1 MTRYKARKALSNEG
15 LTVREIPHDDG
26 DGFIIRVMNRP
37 SGVANE
43 ATTIVR
49 QPGQEHIAVS
59 TQLLALDKTIASG
72 DWRHTYPP
80 AIDVTPPSTVNGVVS
95 IIGQIITEEGT
106 ATTNFRLAYTPRAVM
121 IDRAQRALQ
130 LLSSYVDDEELT

>member
-43 ATTIVR
+43 AR
-49 QPGQEHIAVS
+49 RGEHYR
-59 TQLLALDKTIASG
+59 TD
-72 DWRHTYPP
+72 Y
-80 AIDVTPPSTVNGVVS
+80 N
-95 IIGQIITEEGT
+95 
-106 ATTNFRLAYTPRAVM
+106 
-121 IDRAQRALQ
+121 
-130 LLSSYVDDEELT
+130 